1 MLMKENKEYVRKMLK
16 KHKYDDASLTGWG
29 RLDDLIAV
37 MRAFNVFKIF
47 DDIKVDIKEECA
59 IPRWFINNIL
69 ALKLIIGDRGIN
81 SLQNGMFKDVGV
93 LKMVGCTAREVRE
106 GFDSERNKASNK
118 PCNVDSLRYSVN
130 NTNPAEFAKSF
141 RKHRREL
148 WKHKK
153 LRSYTYIMDATKLI
167 VHGDYEGAG
176 QIIRSEKVLQKNG
189 TVKVNKIIE
198 KGYKLVTLNRL
209 LKGEVIVEAARLI
222 PINEHEITAIE
233 NNSDI
238 AKIYQNFFPKDE
250 MIIDDAHNFLLKNF
264 QLYDFIWSSPP
275 CPTHSVCN
283 HFLKGQGIYRFPDMK
298 LYEEIIFLKHFFKGK
313 WVVENVKSY
322 YKPLIEPQ
330 YAGRHAFWTN
340 FYILPI
346 KVDYDIGTMNR
357 KASKE
362 KQRKAIIREAQ
373 IPEFLKLHDLKNFK
387 LKNKRQVLRNC
398 VLPKLGK
405 HILDCA
411 LKLNKQKP
419 LF

>member
-1 MLMKENKEYVRKMLK
+1 MSEYMLMKENKEYVRKMLK

-176 QIIRSEKVLQKNG
+176 QITRSEKVLQKNG

-222 PINEHEITAIE
+222 PINEHEITA
-233 NNSDI
+233 SDDLI
-238 AKIYQNFFPKDE
+238 NE
-250 MIIDDAHNFLLKNF
+250 IIDERGSGAIGLLLIDRGFLDGSRFKQWNKRGIDIVIPLKKNMQLRKDMQGLLKIKGG
-264 QLYDFIWSSPP
+264 DRK
-275 CPTHSVCN
+275 SV
-283 HFLKGQGIYRFPDMK
+283 
-298 LYEEIIFLKHFFKGK
+298 
-313 WVVENVKSY
+313 V
-322 YKPLIEPQ
+322 
-330 YAGRHAFWTN
+330 
-340 FYILPI
+340 
-346 KVDYDIGTMNR
+346 
-357 KASKE
+357 
-362 KQRKAIIREAQ
+362 
-373 IPEFLKLHDLKNFK
+373 
-387 LKNKRQVLRNC
+387 
-398 VLPKLGK
+398 
-405 HILDCA
+405 
-411 LKLNKQKP
+411 
-419 LF
+419 